1 MSHDKPRL
9 LSTAEAAAQ
18 LGLSP
23 GYLKTLRVT
32 GGGPVFV
39 KLGGTRRVAYDPADL
54 DAWVQASKRRS
65 TSDQGAAA

>member
-1 MSHDKPRL
+1 MSPDKPRL

-39 KLGGTRRVAYDPADL
+39 KLSTRVAYDPADL
-54 DAWVQASKRRS
+54 DAWVQTNKRRS